1 MSSAVFPNGGRSVV
15 EQMCAKFP
23 ELHVNDD
30 AKQRTLTTRIQEQF
44 VYQWGRKWGGKKRTG
59 LSDDFKSKDSMAYDE
74 GGGYVSTYDMFQGN
88 EAVTILVHDG
98 NRPDHPD
105 QPPSDAVFMAVE
117 PRDWLG
123 VPTPGPGPEQPA
135 DEINARFDRLEQ
147 QQAEDTG
154 KVLARIA
161 LTEERLMNELHR
173 LSEEAQESIKKFLR
187 LYLLQQQRP
196 DQPPPVGGEG
206 EPPSELMKL
215 LLKAF
220 LENRP
225 TRHA

>member
-1 MSSAVFPNGGRSVV
+1 MSTAVFPNGGRSVV

-74 GGGYVSTYDMFQGN
+74 GGGFVSTYDMFQGN

-98 NRPDHPD
+98 NYPDHPD

-123 VPTPGPGPEQPA
+123 VSVPGPGPETPD
-135 DEINARFDRLEQ
+135 DEIITLLHDIESQAGADRGAIDRAR
-147 QQAEDTG
+147 
-154 KVLARIA
+154 
-161 LTEERLMNELHR
+161 
-173 LSEEAQESIKKFLR
+173 
-187 LYLLQQQRP
+187 
-196 DQPPPVGGEG
+196 
-206 EPPSELMKL
+206 
-215 LLKAF
+215 
-220 LENRP
+220 
-225 TRHA
+225 